1 MYACSVVPG
10 ERHHR
15 GGVAVGVELVGG
27 KWAGAGGQEKSVVSM
42 ILVPRGVIEDVEDN
56 LVCVQQV

>member
-1 MYACSVVPG
+1 M
-10 ERHHR
+10 
-15 GGVAVGVELVGG
+15 GVELVGG
-27 KWAGAGGQEKSVVSM
+27 KSGGQEKSVVSM